1 MKLNASCAVR
11 CDVTTTD
18 PTYVCVLRV
27 SLLML
32 SYAGASPYGATLPS
46 LDEMQGMDAGVGVRR
61 VGAAPLRAEYRP
73 KADEFTIP
81 TWYCCRH
88 YVSYRTVSSNRRVL
102 TELETEMRAIVYYS

>member
-1 MKLNASCAVR
+1 
-11 CDVTTTD
+11 
-18 PTYVCVLRV
+18 
-27 SLLML
+27 ML
-32 SYAGASPYGATLPS
+32 SYAGALPYGATLPS

-88 YVSYRTVSSNRRVL
+88 YVSYRTVFKP
-102 TELETEMRAIVYYS
+102 TGADAELETEMRAIVYYS